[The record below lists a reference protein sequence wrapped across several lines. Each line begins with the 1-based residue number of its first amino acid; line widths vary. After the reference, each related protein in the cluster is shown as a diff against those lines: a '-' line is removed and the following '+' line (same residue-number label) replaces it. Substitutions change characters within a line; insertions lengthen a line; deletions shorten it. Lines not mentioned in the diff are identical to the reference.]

1 MFTKLYGIKVCGQLG
16 QNQVGQHNS
25 ARLLFPIFLAELPP
39 YVGRVDQKIKN
50 LFGQEFT
57 PKTQEFNHAQYIE
70 SYNRGNHSGMN
81 FVYPFRITVPLMLVN

>member
-1 MFTKLYGIKVCGQLG
+1 VCGQLG

-39 YVGRVDQKIKN
+39 YNGRVDQKIKN
-50 LFGQEFT
+50 LFGQELT
-57 PKTQEFNHAQYIE
+57 PKTLEFDHAQYIE

-81 FVYPFRITVPLMLVN
+81 FVYPFRIIVPLMLVN